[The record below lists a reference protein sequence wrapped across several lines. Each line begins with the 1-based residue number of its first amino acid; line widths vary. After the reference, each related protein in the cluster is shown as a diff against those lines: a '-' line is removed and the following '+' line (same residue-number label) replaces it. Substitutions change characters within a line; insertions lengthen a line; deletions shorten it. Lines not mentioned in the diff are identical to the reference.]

1 MPLAADDFCG
11 GLFAM
16 HRMLT
21 ATPCFGKFIGRVVPP
36 LGFAF
41 ALLFCLARASWAQ
54 EYRADPIDEE
64 ARRGGARAQQWV
76 KDPAAYAQDK
86 ARFDAYFQSYYF
98 PVMTHSSPENLAV
111 LGKLRYDLVNKF
123 LRGTTNQELQTNLTN
138 MAYDA
143 MLKVAAN
150 LETLSPPKVAD
161 PPYHPAVRYNAIL
174 VIGML
179 DETYASGAQPPK
191 PYPKATSAMTSIVKS
206 GMTNDRFPP
215 PVVLGALIGLERHA
229 AYRDTMAPATADAMT
244 KALLDFVNND
254 KPIQGMDRKAF
265 AWLRLRAASALAR
278 TGQVGPNNAIH
289 DAIIKLVGE
298 LKTLDDRVEAA
309 ALLAKLKYDGA
320 KIDADASSEAL
331 FQLARDV
338 AAEESKRAEEYQLVR
353 SGGGGGTFPMPGADL
368 GDEEYDPY
376 PRNHVLA
383 RLMQITAGLEAIK
396 KAVPD
401 EGKKKIDAVIA
412 AIKPVIDKAKDD
424 RTISG
429 RVAEA
434 IGPMEI
440 AINQAAPPP
449 AAAATA
455 DEELD
460 I

>member
-1 MPLAADDFCG
+1 
-11 GLFAM
+11 M

-21 ATPCFGKFIGRVVPP
+21 ATSCFGKFIGRVAP
-36 LGFAF
+36 LQVLAI
-41 ALLFCLARASWAQ
+41 ALLTCLAGASWAQ
-54 EYRADPIDEE
+54 DYRSDPIVEE
-64 ARRGGARAQQWV
+64 ARRAGGGRILQWV

-86 ARFDAYFQSYYF
+86 ARFDAYFQKYYF

-111 LGKLRYDLVNKF
+111 LGKLRYDLINKF
-123 LRGTTNQELQTNLTN
+123 LRGTTNQDLQNNLTN

-150 LETLSPPKVAD
+150 VETLNPPKVAD

-174 VIGML
+174 AIGML
-179 DETYASGAQPPK
+179 DETYASGGQPPK
-191 PYPKATSAMTSIVKS
+191 PYPKATAAMTSIVKS
-206 GMTNDRFPP
+206 GMANDRFPP
-215 PVVLGALIGLERHA
+215 PVVLGAIIGLERHA
-229 AYRDTMAPATADAMT
+229 RYRDTMAPATADAMT
-244 KALLDFVNND
+244 QALLEFVNND

-289 DAIIKLVGE
+289 DAIIKLVSE
-298 LKTLDDRVEAA
+298 LKSLDDRVEAA
-309 ALLAKLKYDGA
+309 ALLANLKYDGA
-320 KIDADASSEAL
+320 KINADASSEAL

-338 AAEESKRAEEYQLVR
+338 AAEESKRAEEYQLMK
-353 SGGGGGTFPMPGADL
+353 SGGGTYTPFPTSSYGGS
-368 GDEEYDPY
+368 GDEEFDPY

-383 RLMQITAGLEAIK
+383 RLVQITSGLEAIK

-401 EGKKKIDAVIA
+401 EGKKKVEAVIA

-449 AAAATA
+449 AAAAAA
-455 DEELD
+455 DDELD